1 MKARSRELSSQIE
14 MRWYAEEPFAY
25 KIRKE
30 MQKRLIIGQTIGV
43 SFFALLLAFYF
54 IKEAI
59 NGTGGEVEV
68 KKKKLVALEV
78 QNIDPPPPPDVR
90 QQEVVT
96 DAGGESGSES
106 ALASNSDARGE
117 ASAEASAAVE
127 SALGAALEGLFSQAE
142 GLPTP
147 TAGATGTGEGLL
159 GSVGAGGGLTGLSG
173 SGFGGAGGLGG
184 GEVGF
189 GAGGGAGLGGAGR
202 GTGLGGG
209 GGRGTGIGGRGLRL
223 AVRAQ
228 NLKTQTG
235 LRPAAEIQKIVDKN
249 QGAIEECYAAARS
262 NTDAK
267 GKMTVRIIIAPDG
280 AVTNAQVA
288 NSTIRN
294 ESLNRCVATK
304 MKRMK
309 FSSIPQKVN
318 QSVDIPY
325 DFREME

>member
-1 MKARSRELSSQIE
+1 MKARSRELGAQVE
-14 MRWYAEEPFAY
+14 MRWYAQEPFAY
-25 KIRKE
+25 KVRKE
-30 MQKRLIIGQTIGV
+30 MQKRLLIGQTIAV
-43 SFFALLLAFYF
+43 SFFVLLLVIYF
-54 IKEAI
+54 IKESI
-59 NGTGGEVEV
+59 YGTVEVEV
-68 KKKKLVALEV
+68 KKKKLVVLEA
-78 QNIDPPPPPDVR
+78 QNIEPPPPPDVR

-96 DAGGESGSES
+96 DAGEGGSEA
-106 ALASNSDARGE
+106 ALASSAEARGE
-117 ASAEASAAVE
+117 ASAEAAAAVE

-173 SGFGGAGGLGG
+173 TGFGGIGGLGG

-189 GAGGGAGLGGAGR
+189 GAGGGIGIGSAGR

-209 GGRGTGIGGRGLRL
+209 SGRGTGIGGRGLRL

-262 NTDAK
+262 STDAK

-280 AVTNAQVA
+280 AVTNAQIA

-294 ESLNRCVATK
+294 ESLNRCIIAK
-304 MKRMK
+304 MKRMR

>member
-1 MKARSRELSSQIE
+1 MKTRTRELGAQIE

-30 MQKRLIIGQTIGV
+30 MQKRLLIGQIIAT
-43 SFFALLLAFYF
+43 SFFILLLAIYF
-54 IKEAI
+54 IKQAI
-59 NGTGGEVEV
+59 EGGDEVEVV

-78 QNIDPPPPPDVR
+78 QNIEPPPPPDVR

-96 DAGGESGSES
+96 DEGGGGAEAALTAS
-106 ALASNSDARGE
+106 AEARGE
-117 ASAEASAAVE
+117 ASAEAAAAVE

-159 GSVGAGGGLTGLSG
+159 GSIGAGGGLTGLAG
-173 SGFGGAGGLGG
+173 IGLGGVGGLGG

-189 GAGGGAGLGGAGR
+189 GPGGGAGLGSAGR

-209 GGRGTGIGGRGLRL
+209 AGRGTGIGGRGLRL

-235 LRPAAEIQKIVDKN
+235 LRPASEIQKVVDKN
-249 QGAIEECYAAARS
+249 QGAIEECYAAARG
-262 NTDAK
+262 NTEAK

-288 NSTIRN
+288 ASTIRN
-294 ESLNRCVATK
+294 ESLNRCVIAK
-304 MKRMK
+304 MKRMR
-309 FSSIPQKVN
+309 FSAIPQKVN

>member
-14 MRWYAEEPFAY
+14 MRWYASEPFAY

-30 MQKRLIIGQTIGV
+30 MQKRLLIGQMIGV
-43 SFFALLLAFYF
+43 SFFILLLAFYF

-59 NGTGGEVEV
+59 DGTTEVEI
-68 KKKKLVALEV
+68 KKRKLVVLEA
-78 QNIDPPPPPDVR
+78 QNIEPPPPPDVR

-96 DAGGESGSES
+96 DAGGEGGSES
-106 ALASNSDARGE
+106 ALASNSDARSE
-117 ASAEASAAVE
+117 AAAEASAAVE

-173 SGFGGAGGLGG
+173 SGFGGVGGLGG

-189 GAGGGAGLGGAGR
+189 GAGGGAGLGSAGR
-202 GTGLGGG
+202 GVGLGGG
-209 GGRGTGIGGRGLRL
+209 GGRGTGIGKRGLRL

-228 NLKTQTG
+228 NLRTQTG

-249 QGAIEECYAAARS
+249 QRAIEECYAAARS

-294 ESLNRCVATK
+294 ESLNRCVVSK

>member
-1 MKARSRELSSQIE
+1 MKVRSRELSSQIE

-25 KIRKE
+25 KVRKE
-30 MQKRLIIGQTIGV
+30 MQKRLLIGQFIAV
-43 SFFALLLAFYF
+43 SFFAFLLAFYL

-59 NGTGGEVEV
+59 DGAGDVEI
-68 KKKKLVALEV
+68 KKKKLVVLEA

-96 DAGGESGSES
+96 DAGGESVSES

-189 GAGGGAGLGGAGR
+189 GAGGGAGLGSAGR

-228 NLKTQTG
+228 NLRTQTG
-235 LRPAAEIQKIVDKN
+235 LRPASEIQKVVDKN

-294 ESLNRCVATK
+294 ESLNRCVVSK

-309 FSSIPQKVN
+309 FASIPQKVN

>member
-1 MKARSRELSSQIE
+1 MKVRSRELSSQIE
-14 MRWYAEEPFAY
+14 MRWYAQEPFAY
-25 KIRKE
+25 KVRKE
-30 MQKRLIIGQTIGV
+30 MLKRLAIGQLIAV
-43 SFFALLLAFYF
+43 SFFVSLLIFYF
-54 IKEAI
+54 IKEAFD
-59 NGTGGEVEV
+59 GTEVVEI
-68 KKKKLVALEV
+68 KKKKLVVLEA
-78 QNIDPPPPPDVR
+78 QNIEPPPPPDVR

-96 DAGGESGSES
+96 DAGEGGSES
-106 ALASNSDARGE
+106 ALASSSEARGE

-159 GSVGAGGGLTGLSG
+159 GSVGAGGGLTGLAGTGFG
-173 SGFGGAGGLGG
+173 SGGGLGG

-189 GAGGGAGLGGAGR
+189 GAGGGTGLGGAGR

-209 GGRGTGIGGRGLRL
+209 GGRRTGIGGRGLRL

-235 LRPAAEIQKIVDKN
+235 LRPAAEIQKVVDKN

-294 ESLNRCVATK
+294 ESLNRCVISK

-325 DFREME
+325 DFREIE

>member
-30 MQKRLIIGQTIGV
+30 MQKRLLIGQTIAV
-43 SFFALLLAFYF
+43 SFFIFLLSFYF
-54 IKEAI
+54 IKQAI
-59 NGTGGEVEV
+59 DGTGGEVEI
-68 KKKKLVALEV
+68 KKKKLVVLEA
-78 QNIDPPPPPDVR
+78 QNIEPPPPPDVR

-96 DAGGESGSES
+96 DEGGGGSES
-106 ALASNSDARGE
+106 ALASSSEARGE

-159 GSVGAGGGLTGLSG
+159 GSVGAGGGLTGLAG
-173 SGFGGAGGLGG
+173 TGFGGGGGLGG

-189 GAGGGAGLGGAGR
+189 GAGGGAGLGSAGR

-209 GGRGTGIGGRGLRL
+209 GGRGTGMGGRGLRL

-228 NLKTQTG
+228 NLKTTTG

-294 ESLNRCVATK
+294 ESLNRCVVSK

>member
-1 MKARSRELSSQIE
+1 MKTRSRELSAQIE

-30 MQKRLIIGQTIGV
+30 MQKRLIIGQILAV
-43 SFFALLLAFYF
+43 SFFIILLTIYF
-54 IKEAI
+54 IRQAI
-59 NGTGGEVEV
+59 DGTVEVEV
-68 KKKKLVALEV
+68 KKKKLVVLEA
-78 QNIDPPPPPDVR
+78 QNIEPPPPPDVR

-96 DAGGESGSES
+96 DEGGGGSES
-106 ALASNSDARGE
+106 ALAASAEARGE
-117 ASAEASAAVE
+117 ASAEAAAAVE

-159 GSVGAGGGLTGLSG
+159 GSVGAGGGLTGLAG
-173 SGFGGAGGLGG
+173 VGFGGAGGLGG

-189 GAGGGAGLGGAGR
+189 GAGGGAGLGSAGR

-209 GGRGTGIGGRGLRL
+209 SGRGTGMGGRTLRL

-235 LRPAAEIQKIVDKN
+235 LRPAAEIQKVVDKN

-288 NSTIRN
+288 ASTIRN
-294 ESLNRCVATK
+294 ESLNRCVVAK
-304 MKRMK
+304 MKRMR

>member
-1 MKARSRELSSQIE
+1 MKVRSRELSSQIE

-25 KIRKE
+25 KVRKE
-30 MQKRLIIGQTIGV
+30 MQKRLLIGQFIAV
-43 SFFALLLAFYF
+43 SFFAFLLAFYL

-59 NGTGGEVEV
+59 DGAGDVEI
-68 KKKKLVALEV
+68 KKKKLVVLEA

-189 GAGGGAGLGGAGR
+189 GAGGGAGLGSAGR
-202 GTGLGGG
+202 GTGLGGS

-228 NLKTQTG
+228 NLRTQTG
-235 LRPAAEIQKIVDKN
+235 LRPSSEIQKVVDKN

-294 ESLNRCVATK
+294 ESLNRCVVSK

>member
-30 MQKRLIIGQTIGV
+30 MQKRLLVGQIIAV
-43 SFFALLLAFYF
+43 SFFVLLLIFYF
-54 IKEAI
+54 IREAI
-59 NGTGGEVEV
+59 DGTGSVEI
-68 KKKKLVALEV
+68 KKKKLVVLEA
-78 QNIDPPPPPDVR
+78 QNIEPPPPPDVR

-106 ALASNSDARGE
+106 ALAASSDARSE

-189 GAGGGAGLGGAGR
+189 GAGGGIGLGGAGR

-209 GGRGTGIGGRGLRL
+209 GGRGTGIGGRRLRL

-228 NLKTQTG
+228 NLRTQTG
-235 LRPAAEIQKIVDKN
+235 LRPASEIQKIVDKN

-294 ESLNRCVATK
+294 ESLNRCVISK

>member
-14 MRWYAEEPFAY
+14 MRWYAAEPFAY
-25 KIRKE
+25 KVRKE
-30 MQKRLIIGQTIGV
+30 MQKRLFIGQLIAI
-43 SFFALLLAFYF
+43 SFFVILLAFYF

-59 NGTGGEVEV
+59 DGTGDVEI
-68 KKKKLVALEV
+68 KKKKLVVLEA

-189 GAGGGAGLGGAGR
+189 GAGGGTGLGGAGR

-235 LRPAAEIQKIVDKN
+235 LRPASEIQKIVDKN

-294 ESLNRCVATK
+294 ESLNRCVVSK

>member
-1 MKARSRELSSQIE
+1 MKARSREFSSQVE

-30 MQKRLIIGQTIGV
+30 MQKRLLIGQTIAV
-43 SFFALLLAFYF
+43 SFFVLLLVTYF
-54 IKEAI
+54 IKESI
-59 NGTGGEVEV
+59 DGTGEVEI
-68 KKKKLVALEV
+68 KKKKLVILEA
-78 QNIDPPPPPDVR
+78 QNIEPPPPPDVR
-90 QQEVVT
+90 QQEVVN
-96 DAGGESGSES
+96 DAGGESGAES
-106 ALASNSDARGE
+106 ALASSAEARGE

-173 SGFGGAGGLGG
+173 AGFGGAGGLGG

-189 GAGGGAGLGGAGR
+189 GAGGGVGIGSAGR

-294 ESLNRCVATK
+294 ESLNRCIVAK
-304 MKRMK
+304 MKRMR

>member
-14 MRWYAEEPFAY
+14 MRWYAQEPFAY
-25 KIRKE
+25 KVRKE
-30 MQKRLIIGQTIGV
+30 MQKRLLIGQALAV
-43 SFFALLLAFYF
+43 SFFAILLAIYF
-54 IKEAI
+54 IRQAI
-59 NGTGGEVEV
+59 DGTVEVEV

-78 QNIDPPPPPDVR
+78 QNIEPPPPPDVR

-96 DAGGESGSES
+96 DAGGEGGSES
-106 ALASNSDARGE
+106 ALAASSDARGE
-117 ASAEASAAVE
+117 VSAEASAAVE

-159 GSVGAGGGLTGLSG
+159 GSVGAGGGLAGLAGTGI
-173 SGFGGAGGLGG
+173 GGGGGLGSG
-184 GEVGF
+184 DVGF
-189 GAGGGAGLGGAGR
+189 GPGGGGSGLGGPGR

-209 GGRGTGIGGRGLRL
+209 GGRGTGMGGRGLRL

-294 ESLNRCVATK
+294 ESLNRCVVSK

>member
-1 MKARSRELSSQIE
+1 MKTRSRELSAQIE

-30 MQKRLIIGQTIGV
+30 MQKRLIIGQILAV
-43 SFFALLLAFYF
+43 SFFIILLTIYF
-54 IKEAI
+54 IRQAI
-59 NGTGGEVEV
+59 DGTVEVEV
-68 KKKKLVALEV
+68 KKKKLVVLEA
-78 QNIDPPPPPDVR
+78 QNIEPPPPPDVR

-96 DAGGESGSES
+96 DEGGGGSES
-106 ALASNSDARGE
+106 ALAASAEARGE
-117 ASAEASAAVE
+117 ASAEAAAAVE

-159 GSVGAGGGLTGLSG
+159 GSVGAGGGLTGLAG
-173 SGFGGAGGLGG
+173 VGFGGAGGLGG

-189 GAGGGAGLGGAGR
+189 GAGGGAGLGSAGR

-209 GGRGTGIGGRGLRL
+209 SGRGTGMGGRALRL

-235 LRPAAEIQKIVDKN
+235 LRPAAEIQKVVDKN

-288 NSTIRN
+288 ASTIRN
-294 ESLNRCVATK
+294 ESLNRCVVAK
-304 MKRMK
+304 MKRMR

-325 DFREME
+325 VFREME